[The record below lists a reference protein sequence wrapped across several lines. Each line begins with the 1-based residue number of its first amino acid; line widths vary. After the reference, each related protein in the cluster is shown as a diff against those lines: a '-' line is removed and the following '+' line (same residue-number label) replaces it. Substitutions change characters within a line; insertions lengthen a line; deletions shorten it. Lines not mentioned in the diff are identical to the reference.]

1 VRRASSPLAR
11 RRIGPAPILAAF
23 ASAVLA
29 LASSCSNAA
38 ARLAVLEGNA
48 AFARGERQDALAR
61 YLAAGPGEVQS
72 FDLGNVYAAMGEAE
86 AARSLLSPLRDASD
100 PRVAFGAAYNLGLL
114 ELELGRHDEAIA
126 ALRAALR
133 ARPGELEAKRAL
145 ELAVEA
151 SRNARSASAA
161 SRSPTAEGPD
171 SGGDE
176 LFGILRELET
186 GRFRAPR
193 PASTAPA
200 PDDH

>member
-1 VRRASSPLAR
+1 MTRRLPSRAGR
-11 RRIGPAPILAAF
+11 RPAGTPALAAL
-23 ASAVLA
+23 AAAA
-29 LASSCSNAA
+29 LAFAASCSNAA
-38 ARLAVLEGNA
+38 ARLAVLDGNA

-72 FDLGNVYAAMGEAE
+72 FDLGNVYAAMGETD

-100 PRVAFGAAYNLGLL
+100 PRVAFGSAYNLGLL
-114 ELELGRHDEAIA
+114 ELELGRHDEAID

-133 ARPGELEAKRAL
+133 ARPEDVEAKRAL

-161 SRSPTAEGPD
+161 SRSPTAEGSD

-193 PASTAPA
+193 PAASAPA

>member
-1 VRRASSPLAR
+1 MRRSRPASAR
-11 RRIGPAPILAAF
+11 RRPRRVPLLAPLAVAT
-23 ASAVLA
+23 LA
-29 LASSCSNAA
+29 LSASCSDAA
-38 ARLAVLEGNA
+38 ARLAVLDGNA

-72 FDLGNVYAAMGEAE
+72 FDLGNVYAAMGETE
-86 AARSLLSPLRDASD
+86 AARSLLAPLRDASD

-114 ELELGRHDEAIA
+114 ELELGRHDA
-126 ALRAALR
+126 AVDSLRAALR
-133 ARPGELEAKRAL
+133 ARPSDLEAKRAL

-161 SRSPTAEGPD
+161 SRSPTAEGSD

>member
-1 VRRASSPLAR
+1 MRRSRPAPAR
-11 RRIGPAPILAAF
+11 RRPRRVPLLAPLAA
-23 ASAVLA
+23 AALA
-29 LASSCSNAA
+29 LSASCSDAS
-38 ARLAVLEGNA
+38 ARLAVLDGNA

-72 FDLGNVYAAMGEAE
+72 FDLGNVYAAMGETE
-86 AARSLLSPLRDASD
+86 AARSLLAPLRDASD

-114 ELELGRHDEAIA
+114 ELELGRHDA
-126 ALRAALR
+126 AVDSLRAALR
-133 ARPGELEAKRAL
+133 ARPSDLEAKRAL

-161 SRSPTAEGPD
+161 SRSPTAEGSD

>member
-1 VRRASSPLAR
+1 MRRSRPASARRGPRRVPLLAPLAV
-11 RRIGPAPILAAF
+11 AT
-23 ASAVLA
+23 LA
-29 LASSCSNAA
+29 LSASCSDAA
-38 ARLAVLEGNA
+38 ARLAVLDGNA

-72 FDLGNVYAAMGEAE
+72 FDLGNVYAAMGETE
-86 AARSLLSPLRDASD
+86 AARSLLAPLRDASD

-114 ELELGRHDEAIA
+114 ELELGRHDA
-126 ALRAALR
+126 AVDSLRAALR
-133 ARPGELEAKRAL
+133 ARPSDLEAKRAL

-161 SRSPTAEGPD
+161 SRSPTAEGSD